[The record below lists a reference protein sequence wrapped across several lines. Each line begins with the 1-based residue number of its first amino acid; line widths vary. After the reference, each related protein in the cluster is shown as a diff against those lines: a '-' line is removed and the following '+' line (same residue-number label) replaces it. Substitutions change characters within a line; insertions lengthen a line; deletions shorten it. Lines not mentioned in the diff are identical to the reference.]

1 MEKIF
6 ETIDSKIQNLE
17 QELKRIKILRERTIE
32 EAKNNELYKE
42 KYFYRYDC
50 SQKKGVMEIYYHVI
64 YADNIINDNQL
75 KFSGDSIIKTDSD
88 SLEYSFSTGNLV
100 LPVTDVNEISKEE
113 YENILNKSIDYISRK
128 FKN

>member
-1 MEKIF
+1 MARTTD
-6 ETIDSKIQNLE
+6 TIDSKIQNLE

-42 KYFYRYDC
+42 KYFYRYDR
-50 SQKKGVMEIYYHVI
+50 SQKKGVMDIYYHVI

-75 KFSGDSIIKTDSD
+75 KFIGDSIIKTDTD

-113 YENILNKSIDYISRK
+113 YENILNESLDYITRK
-128 FKN
+128 FKE